1 MVLQFDLQFNM
12 NLYENTAYIFVC
24 FQLQFKEASR
34 GRGAVADSGPGYPVP
49 CYPLETLL
57 LALNVTKV
65 DFISLDVEGQEVP
78 ILKTIPFDKVTVN
91 TDK

>member
-1 MVLQFDLQFNM
+1 MFHLW
-12 NLYENTAYIFVC
+12 
-24 FQLQFKEASR
+24 FQLQFKDSY
-34 GRGAVADSGPGYPVP
+34 GGLGSVVDSGPGYPVP

-65 DFISLDVEGQEVP
+65 DFFSLHVEGQEVP
-78 ILKTIPFDKVTVN
+78 ILKTIPFDKVTFG